1 MKSGGGGCVVG
12 DLESKDVSASN
23 WVKVEVEVKAE
34 LGNTEK
40 YFFVWVGVAGGFS
53 VKAISISN

>member
-1 MKSGGGGCVVG
+1 MFWKIVG
-12 DLESKDVSASN
+12 DLESKVVSASN
-23 WVKVEVEVKAE
+23 SVKVEVEVEAE

-40 YFFVWVGVAGGFS
+40 YFFVGVGVAGGFS